1 MDGLV
6 LSGNRSLVLSGNRPS
21 CYQAT
26 KSAARPMLARVSGTY
41 NINNLI
47 PITGKSAAPR
57 WITATR
63 REAQQQ
69 QPGFPTRRARP

>member
-6 LSGNRSLVLSGNRPS
+6 LSGNTSVVLSGNRPS

-26 KSAARPMLARVSGTY
+26 KSAASPMLARVSAAY

-57 WITATR
+57 WITGLR
-63 REAQQQ
+63 HRAQQE
-69 QPGFPTRRARP
+69 QPGFPTRRAGP